1 MAQGTF
7 SNPEIVQ
14 EEVDILL
21 IGGGMACCGAAY
33 EIMRWADA
41 AKAESGVDL
50 KIKLVDKAAMDRS
63 GAVAQGLSA
72 INTYIGPDQDPA
84 DYARMVSNDLMGIT
98 RDDLAYDLGRV
109 VDDSVHLFE
118 EWGLPIWKTDADG
131 VRHDGAHSIG
141 EGLPA
146 LKDGGKPVR
155 SGKWQI
161 MINGE
166 SYKWI
171 VAEAAK
177 KALGMDR
184 IQERIFI
191 VHLINDKNDPSRI
204 AGAAGFSTR
213 DNKIVI
219 YKAKAI
225 LLAAG
230 GCVNLFRP
238 RSVGEGQGRAWYPV
252 WNAGSTYAMAAEAG
266 AEMTMMENRFVP
278 ARFKDGYGPVGA
290 WFLLFKAQA
299 VNANGEVYMV
309 RNKEMLND
317 YPPYGQAAVPAS
329 CLRNHLM
336 LHEMKEGRG
345 PIYMDTVAALAKLR
359 ETLTPKEVKHLEAEA
374 WEDFL
379 DMCIGQCGVWVGE
392 NIEPEKK
399 NSELMPTEPYLLG
412 SHSGC
417 CGIWVSGPEDLGAP
431 TDEEHEDKG
440 KVPAHLPKGWNWGYR
455 SMTTVKGLFTAGDGV
470 GASGHK
476 FSSGSHAEGRLA
488 AKAMVKYCVDNK
500 AFKPEFEETP
510 EQIAALIWQPVKTF
524 LEHKDY
530 TTAIDINPHYIT
542 PKMLQ
547 FRLQKIM
554 DEYVAGVAT
563 YYTTNDKML
572 KVAEEKLEM
581 LKEDSLKMRAKDLHE
596 LLRAWENYHRVL
608 TAEAHMKHIQFREES
623 RYPGFYYRMDK
634 NFVDEK
640 NWKCFVNS
648 VYDKKS
654 HKWTVFKRKHMD
666 LVDKSKLFKA
676 AAH

>member
-1 MAQGTF
+1 MSTEATF
-7 SNPEIVQ
+7 GNPQVVE

-21 IGGGMACCGAAY
+21 IGGGMAACGAAF
-33 EIMRWADA
+33 EIMRWI
-41 AKAESGVDL
+41 EGTGL
-50 KIKLVDKAAMDRS
+50 KVKLVDKAAMDRS

-72 INTYIGPDQDPA
+72 INTYMGGQDPA
-84 DYARMVSNDLMGIT
+84 DYARMVANDLMGIT
-98 RDDLAYDLGRV
+98 RDDLAYDVGRH

-118 EWGLPIWKTDADG
+118 EWGLPIWKQPGD
-131 VRHDGAHSIG
+131 
-141 EGLPA
+141 EGKP

-166 SYKWI
+166 SYKVI

-177 KALGMDR
+177 KALGMDN
-184 IQERIFI
+184 IQERVFI
-191 VHLINDKNDPSRI
+191 VKLVNDKNDPGRV
-204 AGAAGFSTR
+204 AGAVGFSVR
-213 DNKIVI
+213 EHKVYL
-219 YKAKAI
+219 YKFKAC
-225 LLAAG
+225 LLVAG
-230 GCVNLFRP
+230 GAVNIFRP
-238 RSVGEGQGRAWYPV
+238 RSVGEGTGRAWYPV

-290 WFLLFKAQA
+290 WFLLFKAKA
-299 VNANGEVYMV
+299 VNAFGEVYMDK
-309 RNKEMLND
+309 NKEMLKQ
-317 YPPYGQAAVPAS
+317 YPPYGLAAVPAS

-336 LHEMKEGRG
+336 MHEMKEGRG
-345 PIYMDTVAALAKLR
+345 PIYMDTPTALAKLA
-359 ETLTPKEVKHLEAEA
+359 ETMTPKEIKHLEAEA

-379 DMCIGQCGVWVGE
+379 DMCIGQAGVWAGE

-399 NSELMPTEPYLLG
+399 ASELMPTEPYLLG

-417 CGIWVSGPEDLGAP
+417 CGIWVSGPDDLGAP
-431 TDEEHEDKG
+431 KE
-440 KVPAHLPKGWNWGYR
+440 WSWGYNR
-455 SMTTVKGLFTAGDGV
+455 MTTVKGLFTAGDGV

-476 FSSGSHAEGRLA
+476 FSSGSHAEGRIA
-488 AKAMVKYCVDNK
+488 AKAMVKFALDNK
-500 AFKPEFEETP
+500 NWKPELDTPVTDLVEE
-510 EQIAALIWQPVKTF
+510 IYKPVRTY

-563 YYTTNDKML
+563 WYQTNAKML
-572 KVAEEKLEM
+572 EVAEQKLEM
-581 LKEDSLKMRAKDLHE
+581 LKEDALKMRAKDLHE

-623 RYPGFYYRMDK
+623 RYPGFYYRMDF
-634 NFVDEK
+634 NFIDEK
-640 NWKCFVNS
+640 NWKVFVNS
-648 VYDKKS
+648 TYDRKTKK
-654 HKWTVFKRKHMD
+654 WNVFKRPHVD
-666 LVDKSKLFKA
+666 LVSKPTSG
-676 AAH
+676 H

>member
-1 MAQGTF
+1 MAGEF
-7 SNPEIVQ
+7 GNPEVIQ

-33 EIMRWADA
+33 EVMRWADA
-41 AKAESGVDL
+41 AKAEMGMDL

-72 INTYIGPDQDPA
+72 INTYIGSEQDPA

-98 RDDLAYDLGRV
+98 RDDLAYDLGRN

-118 EWGLPIWKTDADG
+118 EWGLPIWKTDENG
-131 VRHDGAHSIG
+131 ERHDGAQ
-141 EGLPA
+141 GLPS

-191 VHLINDKNDPSRI
+191 VKLVNDKNDPNRI
-204 AGAAGFSTR
+204 AGAVGFSTR
-213 DNKIVI
+213 DHKVVV
-219 YKAKAI
+219 YKAKSI

-230 GCVNLFRP
+230 GCVNIFRP
-238 RSVGEGQGRAWYPV
+238 RSVGEGTGRAWYPV

-266 AEMTMMENRFVP
+266 AELTMMENRFVP

-299 VNANGEVYMV
+299 VNAYGEVYMV
-309 RNKEMLND
+309 KNKELLND

-336 LHEMKEGRG
+336 LKEMQEGRG
-345 PIYMDTVAALAKLR
+345 PIYMDTVTALAKLR
-359 ETLTPKEVKHLEAEA
+359 ETLTPREVKHLEAEA

-379 DMCIGQCGVWVGE
+379 DMCVGQCGIWVGE

-417 CGIWVSGPEDLGAP
+417 CGIWVSGPTDVGAP
-431 TDEEHEDKG
+431 TSEDHADAAKI
-440 KVPAHLPKGWNWGYR
+440 PAHLPKGWNWGYR
-455 SMTTVKGLFTAGDGV
+455 SMTTVNGLFTAGDGV

-476 FSSGSHAEGRLA
+476 FSSGSHAEGRMC
-488 AKAMVKYCVDNK
+488 AKSMIKYCIDNK
-500 AFKPEFEETP
+500 DYKVELDTPVEQLVEEIYKP
-510 EQIAALIWQPVKTF
+510 VRTF
-524 LEHKDY
+524 LEFKDY
-530 TTAIDINPHYIT
+530 TTAIDVNPNYIT

-563 YYTTNDKML
+563 YYKTNANML
-572 KVAEEKLEM
+572 AVAEDKLGM
-581 LKEDSLKMRAKDLHE
+581 LKEDAEKMRAKDLHE
-596 LLRAWENYHRVL
+596 LLRAWENYHRIL

-634 NFVDEK
+634 NFVDEE
-640 NWKCFVNS
+640 NWHCFVNS
-648 VYDKKS
+648 VYDKTSKQ
-654 HKWTVFKRKHMD
+654 WNCFKRAHVD
-666 LVDKSKLFKA
+666 IVDKSKLFKP

>member
-1 MAQGTF
+1 MAGTF
-7 SNPEIVQ
+7 GNPEVVQ

-21 IGGGMACCGAAY
+21 IGGGMAACGAAY
-33 EIMRWADA
+33 EIMPWIQA
-41 AKAESGVDL
+41 AKEEAGVDI
-50 KIKLVDKAAMDRS
+50 KVKLVDKAAMDRS

-72 INTYIGPDQDPA
+72 INTYIGSEQDPA

-98 RDDLAYDLGRV
+98 RDDLAYDLGRN

-118 EWGLPIWKTDADG
+118 EWGLPIWKTLDNG
-131 VRHDGAHSIG
+131 ERVDGATWPK
-141 EGLPA
+141 EGGKL

-177 KALGMDR
+177 KALGSDN
-184 IQERIFI
+184 IQERVFI
-191 VHLINDKNDPSRI
+191 VKLVNDANDKNRV
-204 AGAAGFSTR
+204 AGAVGFSVR
-213 DNKIVI
+213 EDKVYV
-219 YKAKAI
+219 YKFKAC
-225 LLAAG
+225 LLVAG
-230 GCVNLFRP
+230 GCVNIFRP

-252 WNAGSTYAMAAEAG
+252 WNAGSTYTMAAEAG
-266 AEMTMMENRFVP
+266 AELTMMENRFVP

-299 VNANGEVYMV
+299 TNAYGEVYMQK
-309 RNKEMLND
+309 NKELLND

-336 LHEMKEGRG
+336 LKEMKEGRG
-345 PIYMDTVAALAKLR
+345 PIYMDTVTALAKLR
-359 ETLTPKEVKHLEAEA
+359 ETLSPREVKHLEAEA

-379 DMCIGQCGVWVGE
+379 DMCVGQCGIWVGE
-392 NIEPEKK
+392 NVEPEKK

-417 CGIWVSGPEDLGAP
+417 CGIWASGPDDVGAP
-431 TDEEHEDKG
+431 TTEEHPEKDKI
-440 KVPAHLPKGWNWGYR
+440 PAHLPQGWNWGYR
-455 SMTTVKGLFTAGDGV
+455 GMTTVKGLFTAGDGV

-476 FSSGSHAEGRLA
+476 FSSGSHTEGRLA
-488 AKAMVKYCVDNK
+488 AQSMVKFVIDNK
-500 AFKPEFEETP
+500 DWKPELDTSVDSLVEE
-510 EQIAALIWQPVKTF
+510 IYRPVRTF
-524 LEHKDY
+524 MEHKDY
-530 TTAIDINPHYIT
+530 TTAIDVNPHYIT
-542 PKMLQ
+542 PRMLQ

-563 YYTTNDKML
+563 YYNTNGIML
-572 KVAEEKLEM
+572 GIAEEKLGM
-581 LKEDSLKMRAKDLHE
+581 LKEDALKMRAKDLHE
-596 LLRAWENYHRVL
+596 LLRAWENYHRIL

-623 RYPGFYYRMDK
+623 RYPGFYYRTDH
-634 NFVDEK
+634 NYVDEE
-640 NWKCFVNS
+640 NWHCFVNS
-648 VYDKKS
+648 VYDKNTKT
-654 HKWTVFKRKHMD
+654 WTVFKRAHKD
-666 LVDKSKLFKA
+666 LVDKSKLFKP

>member
-1 MAQGTF
+1 MAEGTF
-7 SNPEIVQ
+7 GNPEIIE

-33 EIMRWADA
+33 EAMRWMEGTDI
-41 AKAESGVDL
+41 S
-50 KIKLVDKAAMDRS
+50 IKLVDKAAMDRS

-72 INTYIGPDQDPA
+72 INTYLGENDPA
-84 DYARMVSNDLMGIT
+84 DYARMVANDLMGIT
-98 RDDLAYDLGRV
+98 RDDLAYDLGRH

-118 EWGLPIWKTDADG
+118 DWGLPIWKTDENG
-131 VRHDGAHSIG
+131 ERHDGSKG
-141 EGLPA
+141 GTPLR
-146 LKDGGKPVR
+146 DGGKPVR

-177 KALGMDR
+177 KALGTDK
-184 IQERIFI
+184 IQERVFI
-191 VHLINDKNDPSRI
+191 VKLINDKNDPTKV
-204 AGAAGFSTR
+204 AGAVGFSVR
-213 DNKIVI
+213 EHKVYV
-219 YKAKAI
+219 YKFKAC

-238 RSVGEGQGRAWYPV
+238 RSVGEGTGRAWYPV

-266 AEMTMMENRFVP
+266 AELTMMENRFVP

-290 WFLLFKAQA
+290 WFLLFKAKA
-299 VNANGEVYMV
+299 TNAAGEVYMDKNV
-309 RNKEMLND
+309 EMLKD
-317 YPPYGQAAVPAS
+317 YPPYGLAHVPAS

-336 LHEMKEGRG
+336 MHEMKEGRG
-345 PIYMDTVAALAKLR
+345 PIYMDTPTALGDLAKTLSKR
-359 ETLTPKEVKHLEAEA
+359 ELKHLESEA

-379 DMCIGQCGVWVGE
+379 DMCIGQAGVWAGE
-392 NIEPEKK
+392 DIEPEKK
-399 NSELMPTEPYLLG
+399 ASELMPTEPYLLG

-417 CGIWVSGPEDLGAP
+417 CGIWVSGPTDLGAP
-431 TDEEHEDKG
+431 KE
-440 KVPAHLPKGWNWGYR
+440 WSWGYR
-455 SMTTVKGLFTAGDGV
+455 SMTTVNGLFTAGDGV

-476 FSSGSHAEGRLA
+476 FSSGSHAEGRIS
-488 AKAMVKYCVDNK
+488 AKAMIKYVQDNK
-500 AFKPEFEETP
+500 DFKPELDASVEDLVAE
-510 EQIAALIWQPVKTF
+510 IYKPVKTF

-530 TTAIDINPHYIT
+530 STAIDVNPNYIT

-554 DEYVAGVAT
+554 DEYCAGVAT
-563 YYTTNDKML
+563 WYQTNAAML
-572 KVAEEKLEM
+572 DVCEQKLGV
-581 LKEDSLKMRAKDLHE
+581 LKEDAAKMRAKDLHE
-596 LLRAWENYHRVL
+596 LLRAWENYHRII

-634 NFVDEK
+634 NFVDEE

-648 VYDKKS
+648 TYDKKTKEWS
-654 HKWTVFKRKHMD
+654 LKKVPHVD
-666 LVDKSKLFKA
+666 LVKK
-676 AAH
+676 

>member
-1 MAQGTF
+1 MAGEF
-7 SNPEIVQ
+7 GNPEIVQ

-33 EIMRWADA
+33 EVMQWADA
-41 AKAESGVDL
+41 AKKETGVDL
-50 KIKLVDKAAMDRS
+50 KIRLVDKAAMDRS

-72 INTYIGPDQDPA
+72 INTYIGTEQDPA

-98 RDDLAYDLGRV
+98 RDDLAYDVGRH

-118 EWGLPIWKTDADG
+118 EWGLPIWKTDENG
-131 VRHDGAHSIG
+131 ERHDGSK
-141 EGLPA
+141 GLPA

-177 KALGMDR
+177 KALGADR

-191 VHLINDKNDPSRI
+191 VKLVNDKNDKNRV
-204 AGAAGFSTR
+204 AGAVGFSTR
-213 DNKIVI
+213 DHKVMI

-230 GCVNLFRP
+230 GCVNIFRP
-238 RSVGEGQGRAWYPV
+238 RSVGEGTGRAWYPV

-266 AEMTMMENRFVP
+266 AELTMMENRFVP

-299 VNANGEVYMV
+299 TNAYGEVYMV
-309 RNKEMLND
+309 KNKELLND

-336 LHEMKEGRG
+336 LKEMKEGRG
-345 PIYMDTVAALAKLR
+345 PIYMDTVTALAKLR
-359 ETLTPKEVKHLEAEA
+359 ETLSPREVKHLEAEA

-379 DMCIGQCGVWVGE
+379 DMCIGQCGIWVGE
-392 NIEPEKK
+392 NVEPEKK

-417 CGIWVSGPEDLGAP
+417 CGIWASGPVDVGAP
-431 TDEEHEDKG
+431 TEELHADKD
-440 KVPAHLPKGWNWGYR
+440 KIPSHLPQGWSWGYR
-455 SMTTVKGLFTAGDGV
+455 GMTTVKGLFTAGDGV

-476 FSSGSHAEGRLA
+476 FSSGSHAEGRMA
-488 AKAMVKYCVDNK
+488 AKSMVQYCLDNK
-500 AFKPEFEETP
+500 DMKPELDTDPAVLVEE
-510 EQIAALIWQPVKTF
+510 IYKPVRTY
-524 LEHKDY
+524 LEFKNY
-530 TTAIDINPHYIT
+530 TTAIDVNPHYIT

-563 YYTTNDKML
+563 YYTTNAHML
-572 KVAEEKLEM
+572 ALAEEKLEM
-581 LKEDSLKMRAKDLHE
+581 LKEDAAKMRAKDLHE
-596 LLRAWENYHRVL
+596 LLRAWENYHRIL
-608 TAEAHMKHIQFREES
+608 TAEAHMKHIQFRQES

-634 NFVDEK
+634 NFVDEE
-640 NWKCFVNS
+640 NWHCFVNS
-648 VYDKKS
+648 VYDKGTKA
-654 HKWTVFKRKHMD
+654 WNCFKRAHVD
-666 LVDKSKLFKA
+666 LVDKAKLFKP

>member
-1 MAQGTF
+1 MAGTF
-7 SNPEIVQ
+7 EKPEIVQ

-21 IGGGMACCGAAY
+21 IGGGMACCGAGY

-41 AKAESGVDL
+41 AKAEKGIDL

-72 INTYIGPDQDPA
+72 INTYIGSEQDPA

-98 RDDLAYDLGRV
+98 RDDLAYDLGRC

-118 EWGLPIWKTDADG
+118 EWGLPIWKTDENG
-131 VRHDGAHSIG
+131 ERHDGSK
-141 EGLPA
+141 GLPA

-177 KALGMDR
+177 KALGTER
-184 IQERIFI
+184 IAERIFI
-191 VHLINDKNDPSRI
+191 VHLINDKNDKNRI
-204 AGAAGFSTR
+204 AGAAGFSAR
-213 DNKIVI
+213 ENKIVI

-238 RSVGEGQGRAWYPV
+238 RSVGEGTGRAWYPV

-266 AEMTMMENRFVP
+266 AELTMMENRFVP

-299 VNANGEVYMV
+299 TNATGEVYMV
-309 RNKEMLND
+309 KNKELLND

-336 LHEMKEGRG
+336 LKEMKEGRG
-345 PIYMDTVAALAKLR
+345 PIYMDTVSALAKLK
-359 ETLTPKEVKHLEAEA
+359 ETLSPREVKHLEAEA

-379 DMCIGQCGVWVGE
+379 DMCVGQCGIWVGE
-392 NIEPEKK
+392 NVEPEKK

-417 CGIWVSGPEDLGAP
+417 CGIWVSGPTDLGAP
-431 TDEEHEDKG
+431 TTEDHPDASKI
-440 KVPAHLPKGWNWGYR
+440 PAHLPKGWNWGYR

-476 FSSGSHAEGRLA
+476 FSSGSHAEGRIC
-488 AKAMVKYCVDNK
+488 AKSMVQYCVDNK
-500 AFKPEFEETP
+500 DLKVEFEETP
-510 EQIAALIWQPVKTF
+510 EQIAELIWKPVRNY
-524 LEHKDY
+524 LQHKDY

-563 YYTTNDKML
+563 YYNTNATML
-572 KVAEEKLEM
+572 KVAEEKLEY
-581 LKEDSLKMRAKDLHE
+581 LKEDAQKMRAKDLHE
-596 LLRAWENYHRVL
+596 LLRAWENYHRIL

-623 RYPGFYYRMDK
+623 RYPGFYYRTDK

-640 NWKCFVNS
+640 NWHCFVNS
-648 VYDKKS
+648 VYDKTT
-654 HKWTVFKRKHMD
+654 HKWNCFKRAHVD

>member
-1 MAQGTF
+1 MAGEF
-7 SNPEIVQ
+7 GNPEVVQ
-14 EEVDILL
+14 EDVDILL
-21 IGGGMACCGAAY
+21 IGGGMACCGAGY
-33 EIMRWADA
+33 EVMRWADA
-41 AKAESGVDL
+41 AKAEMGIDL

-72 INTYIGPDQDPA
+72 INTYIGSEQDPA

-98 RDDLAYDLGRV
+98 RDDLAYDLGRN

-118 EWGLPIWKTDADG
+118 EWGLPIWKTDENG
-131 VRHDGAHSIG
+131 ERHDGAQ
-141 EGLPA
+141 GLPA

-171 VAEAAK
+171 VAEATK

-184 IQERIFI
+184 IEERIFI
-191 VHLINDKNDPSRI
+191 VKLVNDKNDPSRI
-204 AGAAGFSTR
+204 AGAVGFSTR
-213 DNKIVI
+213 DHKVVV

-230 GCVNLFRP
+230 GCVNIFRP
-238 RSVGEGQGRAWYPV
+238 RSVGEGTGRAWYPV

-266 AEMTMMENRFVP
+266 AELTMMEKRFVP
-278 ARFKDGYGPVGA
+278 ARFKDGYSPVGA

-299 VNANGEVYMV
+299 VNAYGEVYMV
-309 RNKEMLND
+309 KNKEMLND

-336 LHEMKEGRG
+336 LKEMKEGRG
-345 PIYMDTVAALAKLR
+345 PIYMDTVTALAKLR
-359 ETLTPKEVKHLEAEA
+359 ETLTPREVKHLEAEA

-379 DMCIGQCGVWVGE
+379 DMCVGQCGIWVGE

-417 CGIWVSGPEDLGAP
+417 CGIWVSGPTDVGAP
-431 TDEEHEDKG
+431 TDEGHAEADKI
-440 KVPAHLPKGWNWGYR
+440 PAHLPKGWSWGYR

-476 FSSGSHAEGRLA
+476 FSSGSHAEGRMC
-488 AKAMVKYCVDNK
+488 AKSMVKYCIDNK
-500 AFKPEFEETP
+500 DWKPELDTSV
-510 EQIAALIWQPVKTF
+510 EQLVEDIYKPVRTY

-530 TTAIDINPHYIT
+530 TTAIDVNPNYIT

-563 YYTTNDKML
+563 YYTTNANML
-572 KVAEEKLEM
+572 GVAEEKLNM
-581 LKEDSLKMRAKDLHE
+581 LKEDAEKMRAKDLHE
-596 LLRAWENYHRVL
+596 LLRAWENYHRIL
-608 TAEAHMKHIQFREES
+608 TAEAHMKHIQFRQES

-634 NFVDEK
+634 NFVDEE
-640 NWKCFVNS
+640 NWHCFVNS
-648 VYDKKS
+648 VYDKESKQ
-654 HKWTVFKRKHMD
+654 WNCFKRAHVD
-666 LVDKSKLFKA
+666 LVDKSKLFKP

>member
-1 MAQGTF
+1 MAGEF
-7 SNPEIVQ
+7 GNPEIVQ

-21 IGGGMACCGAAY
+21 IGGGMANCGAAF
-33 EIMRWADA
+33 EIQRWADA
-41 AKAESGVDL
+41 AAAESGVNL

-72 INTYIGPDQDPA
+72 INTYIGSEQDPA

-98 RDDLAYDLGRV
+98 RDDLAYDLGRH

-118 EWGLPIWKTDADG
+118 EWGLPIWKTDENG
-131 VRHDGAHSIG
+131 ERHDGSK
-141 EGLPA
+141 GLPA

-177 KALGMDR
+177 KVLGMDR

-191 VHLINDKNDPSRI
+191 VKLVNDKNDKNRI
-204 AGAAGFSTR
+204 AGAVGFSTR
-213 DNKIVI
+213 EHKVVV

-230 GCVNLFRP
+230 GCVNIFRP
-238 RSVGEGQGRAWYPV
+238 RSVGEGTGRAWYPV

-266 AEMTMMENRFVP
+266 AELTMMENRFVP

-299 VNANGEVYMV
+299 TNSLGEVYMQK
-309 RNKEMLND
+309 NKELLND

-336 LHEMKEGRG
+336 LKEMKEGRG
-345 PIYMDTVAALAKLR
+345 PIYMDTVTALAKLR
-359 ETLTPKEVKHLEAEA
+359 ETLSPREVKHLEAEA

-379 DMCIGQCGVWVGE
+379 DMCVGQCGIWVGE
-392 NIEPEKK
+392 NVEPEKK

-417 CGIWVSGPEDLGAP
+417 CGIWTSGPTDVGAP
-431 TDEEHEDKG
+431 TTEDHPEKD
-440 KVPAHLPKGWNWGYR
+440 KIPAHLPQGWNWGYR
-455 SMTTVKGLFTAGDGV
+455 GMTTVKGLFTAGDGV

-476 FSSGSHAEGRLA
+476 FSSGSHAEGRMA
-488 AKAMVKYCVDNK
+488 AKAMVKYCIDNK
-500 AFKPEFEETP
+500 DMKPELDTDPAVLVEE
-510 EQIAALIWQPVKTF
+510 IYKPVRTY
-524 LEHKDY
+524 LEFKDY
-530 TTAIDINPHYIT
+530 TTAIDVNPNYIT

-563 YYTTNDKML
+563 YYTTNENML
-572 KVAEEKLEM
+572 KVAQDKLDM
-581 LKEDSLKMRAKDLHE
+581 LKEDAMKMRAKDLHE
-596 LLRAWENYHRVL
+596 LLRAWENYHRIL
-608 TAEAHMKHIQFREES
+608 TAEAHLQHILFRQES

-634 NFVDEK
+634 NFVDEE

-648 VYDKKS
+648 VYDKETK
-654 HKWTVFKRKHMD
+654 KWNCFKRKHYD
-666 LVDKSKLFKA
+666 LVDKSKLFKP

>member
-1 MAQGTF
+1 MAGTF
-7 SNPEIVQ
+7 GNPEVIQ

-21 IGGGMACCGAAY
+21 IGGGMACCGTAY
-33 EIMRWADA
+33 EIVRWAEA
-41 AKAESGVDL
+41 AKAEKGVNL

-72 INTYIGPDQDPA
+72 INTYIGPEQDPA

-98 RDDLAYDLGRV
+98 RDDLAYDLGRH

-118 EWGLPIWKTDADG
+118 EWGLPIWKIDNDG
-131 VRHDGAHSIG
+131 VRHDGAESISQ
-141 EGLPA
+141 GLPA

-177 KALGMDR
+177 KALGQAN

-191 VHLINDKNDPSRI
+191 VKLVNDKNDPNRI
-204 AGAAGFSTR
+204 AGAVGFSTR
-213 DNKIVI
+213 DNTVHV

-230 GCVNLFRP
+230 GCVNIFRP
-238 RSVGEGQGRAWYPV
+238 RSVGEGTGRAWYPV

-266 AEMTMMENRFVP
+266 AELTMMENRFVP

-309 RNKEMLND
+309 KNKELLND

-336 LHEMKEGRG
+336 LKEMKEGRG
-345 PIYMDTVAALAKLR
+345 PIYMDTVTALAKLK

-379 DMCIGQCGVWVGE
+379 DMCVGQCGIWVGE

-417 CGIWVSGPEDLGAP
+417 CGIWVSGPTDLGAP
-431 TDEEHEDKG
+431 TSEDHPDAG
-440 KVPAHLPKGWNWGYR
+440 KIPAHLPKGWNWGYR

-476 FSSGSHAEGRLA
+476 FSSGSHAEGRIC
-488 AKAMVKYCVDNK
+488 AKSMVQYCVDNK
-500 AFKPEFEETP
+500 DLKVELDTSPDQLVAD
-510 EQIAALIWQPVKTF
+510 IYQPVKTF
-524 LEHKDY
+524 LQHKDY
-530 TTAIDINPHYIT
+530 STAIDVNPHYIT

-581 LKEDSLKMRAKDLHE
+581 LKEDAMKMRAKDLHE
-596 LLRAWENYHRVL
+596 LLRAWENYHRIL

-648 VYDKKS
+648 VYDRKS
-654 HKWTVFKRKHMD
+654 HKWNCFKRQHVD
-666 LVDKSKLFKA
+666 IVDKSKLFKA

>member
-1 MAQGTF
+1 MAGTF
-7 SNPEIVQ
+7 SNPEVVQ

-41 AKAESGVDL
+41 AKAESGVNL

-72 INTYIGPDQDPA
+72 INTYIGSEQDPA

-118 EWGLPIWKTDADG
+118 EWGLPIWKTDASG
-131 VRHDGAHSIG
+131 VRHDGAQSIG

-177 KALGMDR
+177 KALGMEN

-191 VHLINDKNDPSRI
+191 VHLINDKNDPTRI

-213 DNKIVI
+213 ENKIVI

-266 AEMTMMENRFVP
+266 AELTMMENRFVP

-299 VNANGEVYMV
+299 VNANGEVYMA

-345 PIYMDTVAALAKLR
+345 PIYMDTVSALAKLR

-379 DMCIGQCGVWVGE
+379 DMCIGQCGIWVGE

-431 TDEEHEDKG
+431 KDEEHEDKG
-440 KVPAHLPKGWNWGYR
+440 KIPAHLPKGWNWGYR
-455 SMTTVKGLFTAGDGV
+455 SMTTIKGLFTAGDGV

-500 AFKPEFEETP
+500 GLKPEFEETP

-530 TTAIDINPHYIT
+530 STAIDINPNYIT

-572 KVAEEKLEM
+572 KVAEEKLEY
-581 LKEDSLKMRAKDLHE
+581 LKQDALKMRAKDLHE

-654 HKWTVFKRKHMD
+654 HKWTCFKRKHID

-676 AAH
+676 AAPH

>member
-1 MAQGTF
+1 MAGEF
-7 SNPEIVQ
+7 GNPEVVQ
-14 EEVDILL
+14 EDVDVLL
-21 IGGGMACCGAAY
+21 IGGGMACCGAGY

-41 AKAESGVDL
+41 AKAELGIDL

-72 INTYIGPDQDPA
+72 INTYIGSEQDPA

-98 RDDLAYDLGRV
+98 RDDLAYDLGRN

-118 EWGLPIWKTDADG
+118 EWGLPIWKTDENG
-131 VRHDGAHSIG
+131 ERHDGAQ
-141 EGLPA
+141 GLPA

-171 VAEAAK
+171 VAEATK

-184 IQERIFI
+184 IEERIFI
-191 VHLINDKNDPSRI
+191 VKLVNDKNDPSRI
-204 AGAAGFSTR
+204 AGAVGFSTR
-213 DNKIVI
+213 DHKVVV

-230 GCVNLFRP
+230 GCVNIFRP
-238 RSVGEGQGRAWYPV
+238 RSVGEGTGRAWYPV

-266 AEMTMMENRFVP
+266 AELTMMENRFVP

-299 VNANGEVYMV
+299 VNAYGEVYMQK
-309 RNKEMLND
+309 NKELLND

-336 LHEMKEGRG
+336 LKEMQEGRG
-345 PIYMDTVAALAKLR
+345 PIYMDTVTALAKLR
-359 ETLTPKEVKHLEAEA
+359 ETLTPREVKHLEAEA

-379 DMCIGQCGVWVGE
+379 DMCVGQCGIWVGE

-417 CGIWVSGPEDLGAP
+417 CGIWVSGPTDVGAP
-431 TDEEHEDKG
+431 TDETHADAG
-440 KVPAHLPKGWNWGYR
+440 KIPGHLPKGWSWGYR

-476 FSSGSHAEGRLA
+476 FSSGSHAEGRMC
-488 AKAMVKYCVDNK
+488 AKSMVKYCIDNK
-500 AFKPEFEETP
+500 DLKVELDTPVEQLVEDIYKP
-510 EQIAALIWQPVKTF
+510 VRTF

-530 TTAIDINPHYIT
+530 TTAIDVNPNYIT

-563 YYTTNDKML
+563 YYKTNGNML
-572 KVAEEKLEM
+572 AVAEDKLGM
-581 LKEDSLKMRAKDLHE
+581 LKEDAEKMRAKDLHE
-596 LLRAWENYHRVL
+596 LLRAWENYHRIL

-634 NFVDEK
+634 NFVDEE
-640 NWKCFVNS
+640 NWHCFVNS
-648 VYDKKS
+648 VYDKNSKQ
-654 HKWTVFKRKHMD
+654 WNCFKRAHVD
-666 LVDKSKLFKA
+666 LVDKSKLFKP